1 MRAVQDGPTTIVI
14 SWTPSSDATGYRIY
28 YTGTG
33 GHNGTSENLSG
44 GSHNS
49 HSIASLQNGQ
59 TYTVSLVATSHGTP
73 STAVVI
79 DIALSEMDNK

>member
-1 MRAVQDGPTTIVI
+1 MRAVQDGPTSIVI
-14 SWTPSSDATGYRIY
+14 TWTPSSDATAYRIY
-28 YTGTG
+28 YTSTG
-33 GHNGTSENLSG
+33 GHNGTESLSG

-79 DIALSEMDNK
+79 DIALSEMDNQ